1 MQGKYIIIQMRFQRC
16 IYNTYCVFFAFVSCF
31 AVFRSLAFQ
40 EARRQWQAA
49 LSNIHR
55 HRQKRRRGIVFLL
68 S

>member
-1 MQGKYIIIQMRFQRC
+1 MQGEYIIIQMQFQRFSH
-16 IYNTYCVFFAFVSCF
+16 IIYCVFYICVPLRRIAFFMSGYF
-31 AVFRSLAFQ
+31 GGSAWAI
-40 EARRQWQAA
+40 